1 MRDIIYY
8 LAAIAFALLVSV
20 GVVQSDLLPPAQ
32 ESAAAPQAAPQAAPY
47 TCDCTKTCK
56 VMTCEEAYYQ
66 LEQCGCTARD
76 ADDDG
81 VPCESVCP
89 GG

>member
-1 MRDIIYY
+1 VRDIIYY
-8 LAAIAFALLVSV
+8 LAAIVFALIVSV
-20 GVVQSDLLPPAQ
+20 GVVQSDQPHPAQ
-32 ESAAAPQAAPQAAPY
+32 ESAAAPQAAPY

-56 VMTCEEAYYQ
+56 TMTCEEAYYQ

-76 ADDDG
+76 GDADG
-81 VPCESVCP
+81 VPCESICP